1 MSDRDD
7 ANSSLGTFL
16 KSFSVPILTAISFIS
31 GVYGFVK
38 LFADKDAGLITLIA
52 LGVGILLL
60 LSICLYYARFWRPER
75 QDKGR
80 SLFEPS
86 LSDERVQAQAKQER
100 QRKRVR
106 RLAVAGLILIPILS
120 VSGAV
125 GWQHYQGLPTKDII
139 VLVADFEQPDSKNLD
154 VTDTLIN
161 QLREAT
167 KKYRD
172 VKVQPLNK
180 PITEKEG
187 SEVARTEGKK
197 RKATIVI
204 WGRYRE
210 VGTVVPLS
218 VHFEILHPPKDLPEL
233 GKAVRGQPQQTTLAE
248 LPSFTL
254 QLSNEMSYLSLFTL
268 GMTRYAAAEWDEAI
282 AHFSDALSH
291 HVEHTTALDQSLVY
305 FQRGS
310 AYLRKGAYDPAL
322 TDLAQAIKLQ
332 PKLAGAYAN
341 RMLIYLNKGDYKRAL
356 ADVNQ
361 AIKLQ
366 PDLALAYNN
375 RGLAYINVG
384 DYDQAI
390 SDFSQA
396 LKLKPAKADSASTP
410 RSEGRQLGTI
420 LGIDHEVPIV
430 NFFFNDEFSDYLL
443 YINRGTAYLSKQ
455 DYDHALADLS
465 QAIKIEP
472 NRAAAYFNRAVI
484 FYSKENYDRAIADCN
499 QVIKLQ
505 PDFALAYLKRGAIY
519 FAKKDYDLA
528 ITDFNQAIKLQPDSD
543 TYMIRGDFYYEKDD
557 YDLAITDYSQSLKF
571 KPNLSAYN
579 QRGHSYNLKGDYNLA
594 IADFNQAIK
603 LKPDYVPAYNNRG
616 LSYKHKG
623 DYDRAI
629 ADFNQAIKLKPDYA
643 LAYHNRGNIY
653 AQKGDYDR
661 AVADFNQAIKLKYA
675 SSYSDRGYTYA
686 LKGDYDLALA
696 DVNKALKLDP
706 SSAGAYATRGFAYA
720 GKGDYVRAI
729 KDYNQA
735 LKLIEDKGTTR
746 HDFKKKIVVTYDVDQ
761 IYYHRGLAYRKQGK
775 KDQAITDFKKALELT
790 KEPEMRQDAE
800 KQLKG
805 LGVK

>member
-1 MSDRDD
+1 MSGHDN

-16 KSFSVPILTAISFIS
+16 KNFSAPILTVISFIS
-31 GVYGFVK
+31 SVYGFVK
-38 LFADKDAGLITLIA
+38 LFADKDSGLITLIA
-52 LGVGILLL
+52 LGVGILLA
-60 LSICLYYARFWRPER
+60 LSICLYYALFWKPEQ

-120 VSGAV
+120 VSGVV

-187 SEVARTEGKK
+187 SEVARAEGKK

-291 HVEHTTALDQSLVY
+291 HVERTTALDQSLVY

-310 AYLRKGAYDPAL
+310 AYLRKGAYDLAL
-322 TDLAQAIKLQ
+322 TDLGQAIKLQ
-332 PKLAGAYAN
+332 PKLAGAYVN
-341 RMLIYLNKGDYKRAL
+341 RMQIYINKGDYKRAL

-366 PDLALAYNN
+366 PDFALAHNN
-375 RGLAYINVG
+375 RGIVYLNVK
-384 DYDQAI
+384 DYDKAI
-390 SDFSQA
+390 ADFSQA
-396 LKLKPAKADSASTP
+396 LKLMPAKADSARTL
-410 RSEGRQLGTI
+410 RCEGRQLGTF
-420 LGIDHEVPIV
+420 LGGDHEVPIV
-430 NFFFNDEFSDYLL
+430 NFFFCELSDYFL
-443 YINRGTAYLSKQ
+443 YVNRGTAYLSKQ
-455 DYDHALADLS
+455 DYDRALADLS

-484 FYSKENYDRAIADCN
+484 FYSKKNYDLAIADCS

-505 PDFALAYLKRGAIY
+505 PDFALAYVKRGANY
-519 FAKKDYDLA
+519 YAKKDYGLA
-528 ITDFNQAIKLQPDSD
+528 IANFNQAIKIQPDSY
-543 TYMIRGDFYYEKDD
+543 TYIIRGDSYNQKGD
-557 YDLAITDYSQSLKF
+557 YDLAITDYNNALKL
-571 KPNLSAYN
+571 KPDDARIYN
-579 QRGHSYNLKGDYNLA
+579 DRGIVYKNKGDYDRA
-594 IADFNQAIK
+594 MADYELAIK
-603 LKPDYVPAYNNRG
+603 LKPDYM
-616 LSYKHKG
+616 S
-623 DYDRAI
+623 
-629 ADFNQAIKLKPDYA
+629 
-643 LAYHNRGNIY
+643 AYHNRGNVHT
-653 AQKGDYDR
+653 KRGDYEL
-661 AVADFNQAIKLKYA
+661 AVADFNQAIKLELDSA
-675 SSYSDRGYTYA
+675 GSYDARGYTYA

-696 DVNKALKLDP
+696 DANKALNLNP
-706 SSAGAYATRGFAYA
+706 NSAEAYDTRGFAFA
-720 GKGDYVRAI
+720 GKGDYDQAI
-729 KDYNQA
+729 TDYDQA
-735 LKLIEDKGTTR
+735 LKLIEDKGKTIK
-746 HDFKKKIVVTYDVDQ
+746 DLKKSYTVTYDIPQ

-775 KDQAITDFKKALELT
+775 KDQAIADFKKALELT
-790 KEPEMRQDAE
+790 KEPKMRQDTE
-800 KQLKG
+800 KQLKE